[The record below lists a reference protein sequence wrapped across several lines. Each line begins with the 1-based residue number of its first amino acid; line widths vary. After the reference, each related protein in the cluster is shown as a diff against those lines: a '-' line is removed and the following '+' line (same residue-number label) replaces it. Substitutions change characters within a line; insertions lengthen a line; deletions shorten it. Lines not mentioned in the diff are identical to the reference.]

1 MDREIEIIKVL
12 DPRLAFN
19 GQSHKVLALNGA
31 SYINSVAY
39 PVNSLSQS
47 SIVIQC
53 NPASANVAVD
63 SNFLLHMG
71 FTITVT
77 GTNTS
82 EQPLLIPS
90 MFGPSFLPI
99 RKIITSEALAINGTV
114 SQIQNPHLFFPQ
126 MVGSYDAK
134 MNGAIDGEW
143 STTPSF
149 PDQST
154 DFLQLPQSAFSLR
167 NPLASAYDQTLI
179 TPRSAFA
186 GFQVVSNDP
195 GATSATFTLDCA
207 EALIMSPLHF
217 GDGSFESIAMTNI
230 NNLLYT
236 ANIANLNKVLS
247 IAYPVDPLSGL
258 PTYLPVP
265 DGMIE
270 ITNVQVSVNL
280 AELLIF
286 QYSLT
291 PDVPRPIKLINGYSE
306 VIDYNTT
313 SQQPLRPGGS
323 ATLTLANQTFGSV
336 PRSVYIFVPSQPDS
350 FTQTSLPSACTATTS
365 YLQFGGAGGFVGNSS
380 FHPLSIN
387 FNNVTQ
393 SQTFN
398 MYDLYKIAKKNG
410 CVQDFTEFV
419 GLGGQGGYSN
429 GVGTMLK
436 LNFGEDIVLGED
448 GISVGTTGKF
458 NFTCQLSV
466 YNQTNHTLDAVTL
479 HAVVVYDGY
488 QTINADTQTQ
498 NHQAS
503 FSAAEVMRIPLNPEI
518 KFKPVRQIF
527 GGSFWNKLKS
537 FVAPI
542 GKLLKSTGVI
552 GKHAHMI
559 PGVGSQVGAVARALG
574 FGYRRAPSRK
584 AGASHGRSHKRG
596 MRIAGRSHKRSSMK
610 HGGRPAGAG
619 MLAGRVRHR
628 RSGGIVLSS

>member
-1 MDREIEIIKVL
+1 MNPEIEIIKVL
-12 DPRLAFN
+12 DPRLQFN
-19 GQSHKVLALNGA
+19 SSSHKVLALSGA

-47 SIVIQC
+47 SVVIQC
-53 NPASANVAVD
+53 NPASSNVAVD
-63 SNFLLHMG
+63 SNFNLHMA

-82 EQPLLIPS
+82 AQPLLIPS

-134 MNGAIDGEW
+134 LNGAIDGEW

-179 TPRSAFA
+179 TPRAVFP

-207 EALIMSPLHF
+207 EPLIMSPLHF

-247 IAYPVDPLSGL
+247 IGYNVDSMTGGL
-258 PTYLPVP
+258 YYEPIGGGL
-265 DGMIE
+265 IE
-270 ITNVQVSVNL
+270 ITNVSVQVTL

-291 PDVPRPIKLINGYSE
+291 PDVPRPLKLINGYSE
-306 VIDYNTT
+306 IIDYNTT
-313 SQQPLRPGGS
+313 SQQPLAPGGS
-323 ATLTLANQTFGSV
+323 ATLTLANQTFGSI
-336 PRSVYIFVPSQPDS
+336 PRSVYIFVPSQPDT

-365 YLQFGGAGGFVGNSS
+365 YLQFGGAGGFAGNSS

-393 SQTFN
+393 AQTFN
-398 MYDLYKIAKKNG
+398 LYDLYKIAKKNG
-410 CVQDFTEFV
+410 CVQDFSEFV
-419 GLGGQGGYSN
+419 GLSNQGGYSN
-429 GVGTMLK
+429 SVGTCVKM
-436 LNFGEDIVLGED
+436 NFGEDIVLGED
-448 GISVGTTGKF
+448 GLSVGTTGKF
-458 NFTCQLSV
+458 NFTAQLSV
-466 YNQTNHTLDAVTL
+466 FNQTSHVLDSVTL
-479 HAVVVYDGY
+479 HCVVVYDGY
-488 QTINADTQTQ
+488 QTINADTQTM

-503 FSAAEVMRIPLNPEI
+503 FTAAEVMAIPLNPDI
-518 KFKPVRQIF
+518 KFKPRRAIF
-527 GGSFWNKLKS
+527 GGSFWSKLKS

-542 GKLLKSTGVI
+542 GSLLKSTGAI
-552 GKHAHMI
+552 GKYAHMI
-559 PGVGSQVGAVARALG
+559 PHVGQHVATAAQSLG
-574 FGYRRAPSRK
+574 YGYRR
-584 AGASHGRSHKRG
+584 
-596 MRIAGRSHKRSSMK
+596 
-610 HGGRPAGAG
+610 GGRPAGAG
-619 MLAGRVRHR
+619 RLAGGR
-628 RSGGIVLSS
+628 RMRGGIIAD

>member
-1 MDREIEIIKVL
+1 MNPEIEIVKVL
-12 DPRLAFN
+12 DPRLQFN
-19 GQSHKVLALNGA
+19 SSSHKVLALSGA

-53 NPASANVAVD
+53 NPASSNVAVD

-82 EQPLLIPS
+82 DQPLLVPS

-134 MNGAIDGEW
+134 LNGAIDGEW

-149 PDQST
+149 PDYST
-154 DFLQLPQSAFSLR
+154 DFLELPQSAFSLR

-179 TPRSAFA
+179 TPRAKFA
-186 GFQVVSNDP
+186 GFQTVANDA
-195 GATSATFTLDCA
+195 GATIATFSLDCA
-207 EALIMSPLHF
+207 EPLIMSPMNF

-236 ANIANLNKVLS
+236 ANIANLNKILS
-247 IAYPVDPLSGL
+247 IAYQVDSMTGGLYYEPVGGGL
-258 PTYLPVP
+258 
-265 DGMIE
+265 IE
-270 ITNVQVSVNL
+270 ITNVSVQVNL

-291 PDVPRPIKLINGYSE
+291 PDVPRPMKLINGYSE
-306 VIDYNTT
+306 IIDYNTT
-313 SQQPLRPGGS
+313 SQQPLAPNQS
-323 ATLTLANQTFGSV
+323 ATLTLANQTFGSI
-336 PRSVYIFVPSQPDS
+336 PRSVYIFVPSQPDT
-350 FTQTSLPSACTATTS
+350 FTQTSLPSACSATTS
-365 YLQFGGAGGFVGNSS
+365 YLQMGGAGGFNGNSS

-393 SQTFN
+393 AQTFN
-398 MYDLYKIAKKNG
+398 LYDLYKIAKKNG
-410 CVQDFTEFV
+410 CVQDFSEFV
-419 GLGGQGGYSN
+419 GLTNQGGYSN
-429 GVGTMLK
+429 GVGTMVK

-448 GISVGTTGKF
+448 GLSVGTTGKF
-458 NFTCQLSV
+458 NFTAQLSV
-466 YNQTNHTLDAVTL
+466 FNQTAHTLDSVTL
-479 HAVVVYDGY
+479 HCVVVYDGY
-488 QTINADTQTQ
+488 QTINADTQTM

-503 FSAAEVMRIPLNPEI
+503 FTASEVMAIPLNPDI
-518 KFKPVRQIF
+518 KFKPKRAIF
-527 GGSFWNKLKS
+527 GGSFWSKLKS

-542 GKLLKSTGVI
+542 GQILKSTGVI
-552 GKHAHMI
+552 GKYAHMI
-559 PGVGSQVGAVARALG
+559 PHVGSQVASAAQALG
-574 FGYRRAPSRK
+574 YGRY
-584 AGASHGRSHKRG
+584 AGGSVLAGRH
-596 MRIAGRSHKRSSMK
+596 AGRSAGRMA
-610 HGGRPAGAG
+610 GGRR
-619 MLAGRVRHR
+619 MR
-628 RSGGIVLSS
+628 GGIVAE

>member
-19 GQSHKVLALNGA
+19 AQSHKVLALNGA

-63 SNFLLHMG
+63 SNFLLHMA
-71 FTITVT
+71 FTIEVS

-82 EQPLLIPS
+82 AQPLLIPS
-90 MFGPSFLPI
+90 MYGPSFLPI
-99 RKIITSEALAINGTV
+99 RKIVTSEALAINGTT

-126 MVGSYDAK
+126 MVGSYDAS

-149 PDQST
+149 PDQSS
-154 DFLQLPQSAFSLR
+154 DFLTLPQSAFSLR
-167 NPLASAYDQTLI
+167 SPLAGTIDQTLI
-179 TPRSAFA
+179 TPRTAFA
-186 GFQVVSNDP
+186 GWKVVSNEA

-217 GDGSFESIAMTNI
+217 GQGSFESVAMTNI

-258 PTYLPVP
+258 PFYAPV
-265 DGMIE
+265 GGGLIE

-313 SQQPLRPGGS
+313 NQQPLVRGGS

-398 MYDLYKIAKKNG
+398 MYDLYKIARKNG
-410 CVQDFTEFV
+410 CVQDFSEFV
-419 GLGGQGGYSN
+419 GLSDTGGYSN
-429 GVGTMLK
+429 GIGTCLK

-458 NFTCQLSV
+458 NFTAQLSV
-466 YNQTNHTLDAVTL
+466 YNQTKHDLDAVTL
-479 HAVVVYDGY
+479 HCVVVYDGY
-488 QTINADTQTQ
+488 QTINADTQTM

-503 FSAAEVMRIPLNPEI
+503 FTASEVMSIPLNPDI

-527 GGSFWNKLKS
+527 GGSFWDKLKS

-542 GKLLKSTGVI
+542 GNILKSTGVI
-552 GKHAHMI
+552 GKYAHMI
-559 PGVGSQVGAVARALG
+559 PYVGNQVATIAKSVGLGYHRGA
-574 FGYRRAPSRK
+574 RRAPSM
-584 AGASHGRSHKRG
+584 KRG
-596 MRIAGRSHKRSSMK
+596 GRLAGRS
-610 HGGRPAGAG
+610 AGA
-619 MLAGRVRHR
+619 LAGRMPRRH
-628 RSGGIVLSS
+628 GGIVMD

>member
-1 MDREIEIIKVL
+1 
-12 DPRLAFN
+12 
-19 GQSHKVLALNGA
+19 
-31 SYINSVAY
+31 VAY

-53 NPASANVAVD
+53 NPSSANVAVD
-63 SNFLLHMG
+63 SNFNLHMG
-71 FTITVT
+71 FSITVT

-82 EQPLLIPS
+82 AQPLLMPS

-179 TPRSAFA
+179 TPRAVFP
-186 GFQVVSNDP
+186 GFQTVSNDP

-207 EALIMSPLHF
+207 EPLIMSPLHF

-247 IAYPVDPLSGL
+247 IAYNVDPFSGGL
-258 PTYLPVP
+258 YYEPIGGGL
-265 DGMIE
+265 IE
-270 ITNVQVSVNL
+270 ITNVSVQVTL

-291 PDVPRPIKLINGYSE
+291 QEVPRPLKLINGYSE
-306 VIDYNTT
+306 IIDYNTT
-313 SQQPLRPGGS
+313 SQQPLAPGGS
-323 ATLTLANQTFGSV
+323 ATLTLANQTFGSI
-336 PRSVYIFVPSQPDS
+336 PRSIYIYVPSQPDT
-350 FTQTSLPSACTATTS
+350 FTQTSLPSACSATTS
-365 YLQFGGAGGFVGNSS
+365 YLQFGGAGGFAGNSS

-410 CVQDFTEFV
+410 CVQDFSEFV
-419 GLGGQGGYSN
+419 GLSNQGGYSN
-429 GVGTMLK
+429 GVGTMVK

-448 GISVGTTGKF
+448 GLAVGTTGKF
-458 NFTCQLSV
+458 NFTAQLSV
-466 YNQTNHTLDAVTL
+466 FNQTAHQLDSVTL
-479 HAVVVYDGY
+479 HCVVVYDGY
-488 QTINADTQTQ
+488 QTINADTQTM

-503 FSAAEVMRIPLNPEI
+503 FTAAEVMSIPLNPDI
-518 KFKPVRQIF
+518 KFKPRRAIF
-527 GGSFWNKLKS
+527 GGSFWSKLKS

-542 GKLLKSTGVI
+542 GALIKSSGVI
-552 GKHAHMI
+552 GKYASNI
-559 PGVGSQVGAVARALG
+559 PHVGQHIATAARSLG
-574 FGYRRAPSRK
+574 YGYRR
-584 AGASHGRSHKRG
+584 
-596 MRIAGRSHKRSSMK
+596 
-610 HGGRPAGAG
+610 GGRMAG
-619 MLAGRVRHR
+619 GRRMR
-628 RSGGIVLSS
+628 GGIVAD